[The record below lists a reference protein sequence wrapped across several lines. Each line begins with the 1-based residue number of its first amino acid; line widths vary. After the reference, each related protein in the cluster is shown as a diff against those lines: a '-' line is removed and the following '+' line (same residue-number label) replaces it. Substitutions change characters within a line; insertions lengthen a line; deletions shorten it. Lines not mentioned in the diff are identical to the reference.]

1 MDIYDRIIDVLKE
14 RKEQYQKEA
23 YAYRDEG
30 KMSDALCSISKAAEC
45 QEIVVMVLDWQKKEL
60 SAALRNEMAAII
72 REWEA

>member
-1 MDIYDRIIDVLKE
+1 MDIYDRIIDVLQE
-14 RKEQYQKEA
+14 RKEQHQKEA

-45 QEIVVMVLDWQKKEL
+45 QEIVVMVLDWQKEEL
-60 SAALRNEMAAII
+60 SAALRNEMAAIF

>member
-1 MDIYDRIIDVLKE
+1 MDIYDRIIDALRERQKQHKE
-14 RKEQYQKEA
+14 AA

-45 QEIVVMVLDWQKKEL
+45 QQIVIMVLELQKEEL
-60 SAALRNEMAAII
+60 SAALRNEIAATF